1 MPRMAS
7 RGMYNN
13 RNGDVP
19 MKAELDESSQVW
31 TPMVIKITL
40 ETENEYLALRNI
52 YSVQEVTSL
61 NAEHRVRD
69 RNVLTGLVN
78 ALVEA
83 VGK

>member
-1 MPRMAS
+1 
-7 RGMYNN
+7 
-13 RNGDVP
+13 

-31 TPMVIKITL
+31 TPMVIRITL
-40 ETENEYLALRNI
+40 ETENEYMALRNI
-52 YSVQEVTSL
+52 YAVQEVTSL
-61 NAEHRVRD
+61 DAEHRLRD

>member
-1 MPRMAS
+1 
-7 RGMYNN
+7 
-13 RNGDVP
+13 

-31 TPMVIKITL
+31 TPMIIKITL
-40 ETENEYLALRNI
+40 ETENEYMALRNI

-78 ALVEA
+78 ALVKA

>member
-1 MPRMAS
+1 
-7 RGMYNN
+7 
-13 RNGDVP
+13 

-78 ALVEA
+78 ALVGA

>member
-1 MPRMAS
+1 
-7 RGMYNN
+7 
-13 RNGDVP
+13 

-31 TPMVIKITL
+31 TPMIIKITL
-40 ETENEYLALRNI
+40 ETENEYMALRNI
-52 YSVQEVTSL
+52 YAVQEVTSL

>member
-1 MPRMAS
+1 
-7 RGMYNN
+7 
-13 RNGDVP
+13 

-31 TPMVIKITL
+31 TPMIIKITL
-40 ETENEYLALRNI
+40 ETENEYMALRNI